1 MISGSKFKI
10 LCDYMVAT
18 VQRIVEISWKRSYG
32 NCVQAPHGAIF
43 LKNFALGKLLTI
55 ALIAGQVRDCGI
67 NFF

>member
-1 MISGSKFKI
+1 MISGRKFKI

-32 NCVQAPHGAIF
+32 NCVQAPHGGIF
-43 LKNFALGKLLTI
+43 PKNFVLGKLLTI
-55 ALIAGQVRDCGI
+55 ALIVGQARDCGI

>member
-32 NCVQAPHGAIF
+32 NCVHAPHGVIF
-43 LKNFALGKLLTI
+43 LKNFVLGEFEK
-55 ALIAGQVRDCGI
+55 
-67 NFF
+67 

>member
-10 LCDYMVAT
+10 LCDYTVVT

-32 NCVQAPHGAIF
+32 NFVQAPHGVIF
-43 LKNFALGKLLTI
+43 PKNFVLGKLLTI
-55 ALIAGQVRDCGI
+55 ALIAGQVRDYGI

>member
-32 NCVQAPHGAIF
+32 NCVQAPHGVIF
-43 LKNFALGKLLTI
+43 LKNFVLGKLLI
-55 ALIAGQVRDCGI
+55 IVLIVGQARDCGI